1 MKTITELRN
10 YTNNKIKLLGYEHQD
25 ILDMIDIFEN
35 GLQDEV
41 NRLNQIYKEEPSNL
55 YLIARIETLNNILK

>member
-25 ILDMIDIFEN
+25 ILNMIDIFEN
-35 GLQDEV
+35 GLQNEV

>member
-10 YTNNKIKLLGYEHQD
+10 YTNTKIKLLGYEHQE
-25 ILDMIDIFEN
+25 IFDMIDMFEN
-35 GLQDEV
+35 GLEEEV
-41 NRLNQIYKEEPSNL
+41 KKLNNLYKEEPSNL